1 MLSYDSTVSTEI
13 EGLSFSFLSSR
24 DIRSLSFSEVKN
36 VGRMGHE
43 SAGKSCIY
51 DPCLGSTEIYRLCG
65 SCNEMSNCDG
75 HLGHIE
81 FAIPLYHPM
90 MMKSLCKLLKTVC
103 FYCGRIKFRDWK
115 LSKYVALFEMC
126 QTGMLSDTKYLDQM
140 LQEFDSRSDKHGEL
154 FRECREEMI
163 SSILTKIE
171 NSQKE
176 ERREG
181 GGQRK
186 GEKDEEYNVWNEIR
200 NRFFEEGAKLSKCSH
215 CGSNAKFSIKA
226 NDSCSIEL
234 SWPQTY
240 LKPNLIKSYRE
251 FLETDCDLYSEAEMN
266 KSEPKSESEGSE
278 AEEDEKRAENEAS
291 SVGEGWDSNGSE
303 PRLYNGDG
311 EHDKQLDEYEAKM
324 LEVVNMVNS
333 DISSSQMDMLNP
345 TGKSVNKVELQSF
358 HLIPYLSH
366 LFANYAKLLSHLFP
380 QSRVHKY
387 KIFFME
393 CMGVSANRFRPPL
406 ITANK
411 QIVLHTRSSSLLDI
425 VTSNEFIKLLLQ
437 FKYGNRKEVNGVSKS
452 TQVKN
457 ELEST
462 GRTEGGSDG
471 GEGVNG
477 TKRGRKENNLIEY
490 LVKMNYQIDEKQLE
504 QFESYLKDYNDLNE
518 AIRDQIVVLQKK
530 LFQYMD
536 NGNPRPG
543 LKQTLEHK
551 TGTIRQNMIG
561 KRVNYSARTVI
572 APDCFI
578 DTNQMGMP
586 LKFAM
591 ELTVPEYVTR
601 FNVNFLRKMVINGP
615 KVYPGAK
622 LLRDT
627 NGKVYNLS
635 ALSHN
640 ERVAKSKLL
649 LVGLGEGNAPKVV
662 YRHILDGDVV
672 LMNRQP
678 TLHKPGI
685 MAHFVKV
692 LTRQKIFRLNYV
704 NCSTYNADFDGD
716 EMNLHLPQDYLSQS
730 EAQLIANADCQ
741 FVVPK
746 NGQPIRGLI
755 QDHCQG
761 GALLTSRDT
770 FFTKAE
776 FCNLVYLAVNSF
788 VSATSSIYLGRQDL
802 HHIEEDVKLDVQ
814 LHQLAKRL
822 KMLSDPF
829 ARRITNRSIQ
839 VYLDLPAIL
848 YPKQLYTGKQV
859 VTCVFKTLID
869 NIALGLGDLEFE
881 KKYRGINL
889 TSKSKTPGDAW
900 GGCYDGDKE
909 ESTIVIRNS
918 ELLQGVL
925 DKSQFGASSYGLT
938 HLIFELLGPRVCGM
952 LLNSFSYLF
961 TSYLQMRGA
970 TCSPRDFLLT
980 ESAEKERL
988 KILRR
993 IKYTGLHLQ
1002 ELFMALSRNTKKQ
1015 NLTNGSSKLKDINTE
1030 LSVTEVTGEGSQ
1042 GNQSTSQGISQGT
1055 TGESMQLDNSEAS
1068 GRDNEGH
1075 LRHSEVNG
1083 REKRLLVELKDDLKV
1098 FCEQVKS
1105 QVNSVTLGD
1114 LDACRSFGEFGKLL
1128 FKVLT
1133 ECTGHSTGGIMRE
1146 RVNNYVNRLLES
1158 CCRVPKVKNAI
1169 LKYFADL
1176 PEDSNL
1182 NMVQLCFPTWLSEC
1196 SERVSSTN
1204 GNRNG
1209 ASGLHN
1215 GNGKGEQGS
1224 LSSRSSE
1231 GDDSTKYK
1239 LGDAYTT
1246 CSRFYNMVCKSPR
1259 GNDILSTFDRFFQ
1272 SNIVGV
1278 SSDINELVDSTV
1290 VKFPRNGFATMVA
1303 TGAKGSKVNFAM
1315 ISCALSQQ
1323 TLEGKRVPVMPSVRT
1338 LPCFAFGDFGSRA
1351 GGFITD
1357 RFLTGLR
1364 PQEYFFHCMSG
1375 REGLVDTCV
1384 KTAKTGYLQ
1393 RCVLKAMEDVIVCYD
1408 ATVRDSNGN
1417 VIQFKYGEDGIDV
1430 SKSSYLSQL
1439 QDLQVNQLY
1448 YSTGRRSSGSAFSKT
1463 GSSHCGD
1470 GYNSRTQRTDT
1481 YEGVDSIVKK
1491 RKLDHSKG
1499 EQVYGHEYGEDPG
1512 NPGNSENPG
1521 NPGNQKTSGDYD
1533 PDFERYFN
1541 KCKCEPG
1548 DAVGCIAGQ
1557 SIGEPATQMTL
1568 NTFHLAGHGA
1578 TNVTLGIPRLLEIL
1592 HNTSSCSTP
1601 FFSAP
1606 IRGNSEKEIAANAEN
1621 ATNALRKIYLSDVV
1635 HSVGIESNVY
1645 VNANSEKEW
1654 EYEATIQFDDLEQFK
1669 SKIGDFETQDIL
1681 KLCSN
1686 CLLKSFMKRVMG
1698 QMIVTMDV
1706 NVPFE
1711 LQDKSDQLEEFWNM
1725 FVMQKQIVKRDK
1737 ISNRIRKMV
1746 LASGSSTRVPQKH
1759 FEDHDKIINLNT
1771 EASEREMGVVEQEEK
1786 EDEFDQEEEYE
1797 GDYDDEDADVD
1808 EDDEEENEFGA
1819 RGDGNDGDGDGD
1831 KARRRKSSE
1840 KAAAGD
1846 GAASEEGYG
1855 THTDEDE
1862 EDYYSDG
1869 ELSSSASY
1877 SSSATQEAELPELDT
1892 QDVEGTPHQGE
1903 EADLSVDI
1911 DAFEHEQ
1918 DADDPVL
1925 EQKTPQLKFRKQN
1938 ISSIDRKVF
1947 QFVKSL
1953 DFSEETSTL
1962 KLKFGWPFAK
1972 CPYYLDLYPIL
1983 KEEISRQTLRD
1994 SPNIRQSRIVCHTV
2008 NDKDEFTLHCDGT
2021 NLTRLFMLREDIVD
2035 FNVVKLNDVAT
2046 VLKYYGIEAARSCI
2060 VSELNKVFS
2069 VYGITVDYRHLT
2081 LLADFMTQQG
2091 DVRTFTR
2098 YGMAKHTSPLLQM
2111 SFESTMKFLMSAS
2124 ERGAYDNLK
2133 TPSGALMAG
2142 RPVHVGSSLCRLMQ
2156 VVDFDGRQHQDLNMF
2171 NSNYEL

>member
-1 MLSYDSTVSTEI
+1 MLNYDSTLSTEI
-13 EGLSFSFLSSR
+13 EGLSFSFLSSK

-36 VGRMGHE
+36 VGRIGHE
-43 SAGKSCIY
+43 SSGKSCIY

-90 MMKSLCKLLKTVC
+90 MMKTLCKLLKTVC

-115 LSKYVALFEMC
+115 LSKYIALFEMC

-140 LQEFDSRSDKHGEL
+140 LQEFDSKSDKHGEL
-154 FRECREEMI
+154 FKECREQMI
-163 SSILTKIE
+163 SSILSKME
-171 NSQKE
+171 KNSHAE
-176 ERREG
+176 ERNQG
-181 GGQRK
+181 GRLKRK
-186 GEKDEEYNVWNEIR
+186 GEKDHEYNVWNEIR

-215 CGSNAKFSIKA
+215 CGSNAKFSIRS
-226 NDSCSIEL
+226 NDACCIEL

-251 FLETDCDLYSEAEMN
+251 FLETDCDLYTDIDMN
-266 KSEPKSESEGSE
+266 KNEVKNESEGSE
-278 AEEDEKRAENEAS
+278 LEEDVETVEEQVKA
-291 SVGEGWDSNGSE
+291 VGEELDNNELEFEGCNGM
-303 PRLYNGDG
+303 G
-311 EHDKQLDEYEAKM
+311 ENDEQLDKYDLKM
-324 LEVVNMVNS
+324 IQVVNMVNS
-333 DISSSQMDMLNP
+333 DISSSPMNMLNS

-366 LFANYAKLLSHLFP
+366 LFVNYFKLLSHIFP
-380 QSRVHKY
+380 QSRVHKH

-406 ITANK
+406 ITSNK

-437 FKYGNRKEVNGVSKS
+437 FKYGNSQQELNGGGKRED
-452 TQVKN
+452 VKN

-462 GRTEGGSDG
+462 GIADGSGDSSQG
-471 GEGVNG
+471 LNG
-477 TKRGRKENNLIEY
+477 SKRGRKENNLIEY
-490 LVKMNYQIDEKQLE
+490 LVKMNYKIDEKQLE
-504 QFESYLKDYNDLNE
+504 QFESYLKEYNDLNE

-530 LFQYMD
+530 LFLYMD

-649 LVGLGEGNAPKVV
+649 LVGLAEGNAPKVV

-788 VSATSSIYLGRQDL
+788 VSTTSSIYLGRQDL

-829 ARRITNRSIQ
+829 ARRITNRNIQ

-869 NIALGLGDLEFE
+869 NIALGLGDLEFQ

-889 TSKSKTPGDAW
+889 ISKSKTPGDAW

-1002 ELFMALSRNTKKQ
+1002 ELFMALSRNTKNQ
-1015 NLTNGSSKLKDINTE
+1015 NLTNGSSKLNEFNSDKSLLIELTE
-1030 LSVTEVTGEGSQ
+1030 
-1042 GNQSTSQGISQGT
+1042 
-1055 TGESMQLDNSEAS
+1055 
-1068 GRDNEGH
+1068 
-1075 LRHSEVNG
+1075 
-1083 REKRLLVELKDDLKV
+1083 DLKV
-1098 FCEQVKS
+1098 FHEQVKS
-1105 QVNSVTLGD
+1105 QVDSVKSGD
-1114 LDACRSFGEFGKLL
+1114 FDSCASFAEFGKLL

-1133 ECTGHSTGGIMRE
+1133 ECSEHSADGIMRE
-1146 RVNNYVNRLLES
+1146 LTNKYIRRLLEL
-1158 CCRVPKVKNAI
+1158 CCRVPKIKNMM
-1169 LKYFADL
+1169 LKYFANL

-1182 NMVQLCFPTWLSEC
+1182 NMVQLCFPMWLSEC
-1196 SERVSSTN
+1196 SERVSNINS
-1204 GNRNG
+1204 NRTT
-1209 ASGLHN
+1209 SCRLYN
-1215 GNGKGEQGS
+1215 GNGEGEQS
-1224 LSSRSSE
+1224 LLSNGYSD
-1231 GDDSTKYK
+1231 GVDSTKYK

-1246 CSRFYNMVCKSPR
+1246 CNRFYNMVCNSPR

-1278 SSDINELVDSTV
+1278 SSDINELVDDTV

-1417 VIQFKYGEDGIDV
+1417 IIQFKYGEDGIDV

-1448 YSTGRRSSGSAFSKT
+1448 YSTSRKSNIANSSKT
-1463 GSSHCGD
+1463 DVHGSEKAD
-1470 GYNSRTQRTDT
+1470 EQQNL
-1481 YEGVDSIVKK
+1481 KK
-1491 RKLDHSKG
+1491 RKLDHYPDNHK
-1499 EQVYGHEYGEDPG
+1499 V
-1512 NPGNSENPG
+1512 NSN
-1521 NPGNQKTSGDYD
+1521 YD

-1541 KCKCEPG
+1541 RCKCEPG

-1592 HNTSSCSTP
+1592 HNTSKCSTP

-1606 IRGNSEKEIAANAEN
+1606 IRGNSEEEIAANAEN

-1654 EYEATIQFDDLEQFK
+1654 EYEATIQFDDLELFK
-1669 SKIGDFETQDIL
+1669 SRIGDFETQDIL

-1746 LASGSSTRVPQKH
+1746 LSSGSSTRVPQKNL
-1759 FEDHDKIINLNT
+1759 EDHDKIINLNT
-1771 EASEREMGVVEQEEK
+1771 EASEREIVVVEQEEK

-1797 GDYDDEDADVD
+1797 GDYDDEDADVEEEEEEEDNEFGANRDNNDSDD
-1808 EDDEEENEFGA
+1808 EDDEEEG
-1819 RGDGNDGDGDGD
+1819 
-1831 KARRRKSSE
+1831 
-1840 KAAAGD
+1840 
-1846 GAASEEGYG
+1846 
-1855 THTDEDE
+1855 
-1862 EDYYSDG
+1862 YYSDS

-1877 SSSATQEAELPELDT
+1877 SSSATQEVDQPELDT
-1892 QDVEGTPHQGE
+1892 QEMEMNTYREG
-1903 EADLSVDI
+1903 EADFNADI

-1918 DADDPVL
+1918 EVDDPTL

-1962 KLKFGWPFAK
+1962 KLKFGWPFSK

-2035 FNVVKLNDVAT
+2035 FNLVKLNDVST

-2156 VVDFDGRQHQDLNMF
+2156 VVDFNGKQPEDHNMF
-2171 NSNYEL
+2171 NNNYEL

>member
-140 LQEFDSRSDKHGEL
+140 LQEFDSKSDKHGEL

-171 NSQKE
+171 NTQKE

-266 KSEPKSESEGSE
+266 KSEPKSET
-278 AEEDEKRAENEAS
+278 
-291 SVGEGWDSNGSE
+291 
-303 PRLYNGDG
+303 
-311 EHDKQLDEYEAKM
+311 KM

-437 FKYGNRKEVNGVSKS
+437 FKYGNRKEVNGVK
-452 TQVKN
+452 
-457 ELEST
+457 
-462 GRTEGGSDG
+462 GGSDG

-649 LVGLGEGNAPKVV
+649 LVGLAEGNAPKVV

-1015 NLTNGSSKLKDINTE
+1015 NLTNGSSK
-1030 LSVTEVTGEGSQ
+1030 
-1042 GNQSTSQGISQGT
+1042 
-1055 TGESMQLDNSEAS
+1055 
-1068 GRDNEGH
+1068 
-1075 LRHSEVNG
+1075 HSEVNG

-1105 QVNSVTLGD
+1105 QVNSVTSGD

-1133 ECTGHSTGGIMRE
+1133 ECIGHSTGGIMRE
-1146 RVNNYVNRLLES
+1146 RVNNYVHRLLES

-1481 YEGVDSIVKK
+1481 YEG
-1491 RKLDHSKG
+1491 
-1499 EQVYGHEYGEDPG
+1499 
-1512 NPGNSENPG
+1512 
-1521 NPGNQKTSGDYD
+1521 KTSGDYD

-1808 EDDEEENEFGA
+1808 EDDEEEN
-1819 RGDGNDGDGDGD
+1819 D
-1831 KARRRKSSE
+1831 
-1840 KAAAGD
+1840 
-1846 GAASEEGYG
+1846 
-1855 THTDEDE
+1855 
-1862 EDYYSDG
+1862 
-1869 ELSSSASY
+1869 SSASY

-2021 NLTRLFMLREDIVD
+2021 NLTRLFMIREDIVD